1 MKAIHGY
8 ELTKDIEPSFSCWP
22 RFTTGQLGAGVHH
35 HSVTGVA
42 EPSLSALIAHVH
54 RSHGSPRGSRQN
66 EIKPSAGRLRPRI
79 QWWPTVHR
87 ISISTLY
94 SQRATKTVWI

>member
-1 MKAIHGY
+1 ML
-8 ELTKDIEPSFSCWP
+8 EL
-22 RFTTGQLGAGVHH
+22 TTGQLGAGVHH

-66 EIKPSAGRLRPRI
+66 EIKSGAGRLRPRI

-94 SQRATKTVWI
+94 SQRATKTVWIA